1 MNATC
6 RIVTIAAMLLHSIF
20 GCSLHHACACD
31 SHVHGEHPH
40 VTDVAAADSCD
51 DDHDCHHEH
60 SGHDEDVCHNEH
72 ACDDGHADDDHQ
84 IASESLVSNGCD
96 CCEKDPCEH
105 GDSPC
110 CSPVQCSFIIVSD
123 VEFSIDIGPA
133 LFVVVDTDPLLAKL
147 PCARSVADGGGL
159 TSGIDDSLS
168 RCALHCSWQI

>member
-6 RIVTIAAMLLHSIF
+6 RIVTVAAMLLHSIF

-40 VTDVAAADSCD
+40 VADVAAADSCD
-51 DDHDCHHEH
+51 DDHDCHHKH
-60 SGHDEDVCHNEH
+60 ASHDEDACH
-72 ACDDGHADDDHQ
+72 DHADDDHQ
-84 IASESLVSNGCD
+84 VASESLVGTGCD
-96 CCEKDPCEH
+96 CCETDPCEH

-123 VEFSIDIGPA
+123 VEFSIDLGPA
-133 LFVVVDTDPLLAKL
+133 LFVVVDTGAILAKL
-147 PCARSVADGGGL
+147 PGARNLADRGRP
-159 TSGIDDSLS
+159 TSGFDDSLS